1 MATYT
6 GTMDPWGMTGVS
18 DPWGTGYAGAVQAG
32 GYGQMARRL
41 QTTDIA
47 MKSQREAEA
56 ARSARISSFQS
67 FISPYLSGLGGT
79 TSASGEPSAAQQ
91 ALEASILSRGE
102 ESQGILSSALA
113 RRGIF
118 GGGPSAAAAA
128 KMQADIESNVAL
140 SRAQFE
146 ESEAQRQSQE
156 SMARQQ
162 VFSNLMGQLGAM

>member
-1 MATYT
+1 MATPI
-6 GTMDPWGMTGVS
+6 DPWGMTGVS
-18 DPWGTGYAGAVQAG
+18 DPWGKGYVGAVQSG
-32 GYGQMARRL
+32 GYGQTARRL

-67 FISPYLSGLGGT
+67 FISPYLSGLGDTPGT
-79 TSASGEPSAAQQ
+79 PGGPSTAQQ

-102 ESQGILSSALA
+102 ESQGILASSLA

-118 GGGPSAAAAA
+118 SGGPSAAAAA
-128 KMQADIESNVAL
+128 KMQAGIESNVAL

-146 ESEAQRQSQE
+146 EQEAQRRSQE
-156 SMARQQ
+156 SIAKQQ